1 MIAIS
6 DPNGSLQ
13 SRFQN
18 ENLSKAEFV
27 KIDVN
32 TLQSNQQNNEDEE
45 NNDSSTDFNNSSLQ
59 PENMNQKN
67 SIKEVNYQIIRI
79 KCQEKIDFDSRL
91 KQIASLNVDYS
102 IKKQMLQALKQQLQE
117 KLNDQTSFRHI
128 MRKKVSKKQKQPSS
142 VQTKTTA
149 AHSVASTVNN
159 INIIN
164 IQNNN
169 ILSSKNPSSV
179 SPMSY
184 NPHQLSISNNPQLA
198 NLLANAIQQN
208 QEDNLVS
215 KRCSIFSVQT
225 QVIYSA
231 RKDGQSNFDYKYN
244 NSSRLTEHSTVQKSQ
259 SKQNIIQVCQNEE
272 KEIKKIEKSLIPAK
286 NERNRISEVLED
298 YKDDLIVSKQYLRD
312 ITITYD
318 QKNQYLEQLIQRINS
333 MSRSGY
339 TMNNRENNMANMSM
353 LNTTRMNATFVDEAV
368 SKFKAV
374 KDFFKSKI
382 FSTKDN
388 SNQGQLFGAS
398 TTRSTGGNNNN
409 NNNNNQY
416 PMTNRILDFNY

>member
-1 MIAIS
+1 MIAINNPS
-6 DPNGSLQ
+6 DLQ

-18 ENLSKAEFV
+18 EKLTKAELV
-27 KIDVN
+27 KVDVN
-32 TLQSNQQNNEDEE
+32 PLQDNQSNNEDVE
-45 NNDSSTDFNNSSLQ
+45 NNDSSTDFNSSVQ

-79 KCQEKIDFDSRL
+79 KCQEKVDFNSRF
-91 KQIASLNVDYS
+91 KQIVSLNVDS
-102 IKKQMLQALKQQLQE
+102 SLKKQMLQALKQQLQE

-149 AHSVASTVNN
+149 AHSTASTVNN

-169 ILSSKNPSSV
+169 ILTSKNPSSV

-198 NLLANAIQQN
+198 NILANAIQQN

-244 NSSRLTEHSTVQKSQ
+244 NSSRLTEHSTLHKNQ
-259 SKQNIIQVCQNEE
+259 SKQNIIKLCQNEE
-272 KEIKKIEKSLIPAK
+272 KEIKNIEKSLIPAK

-318 QKNQYLEQLIQRINS
+318 QKHLYLEQLIQKINS

-382 FSTKDN
+382 FSNKDN

-398 TTRSTGGNNNN
+398 TTRNTGVSSSSN

>member
-6 DPNGSLQ
+6 NSSSLQ
-13 SRFQN
+13 SRFLN
-18 ENLSKAEFV
+18 ENLKKAEFV

-32 TLQSNQQNNEDEE
+32 QLQNNQCNNEDAE
-45 NNDSSTDFNNSSLQ
+45 NNDSSTDFNSSVQ

-67 SIKEVNYQIIRI
+67 SIKELNYQIIRI
-79 KCQEKIDFDSRL
+79 KCQEKIDFDSRF
-91 KQIASLNVDYS
+91 KQIFSLNIDNS
-102 IKKQMLQALKQQLQE
+102 LKKQMLQALKQQLQE

-149 AHSVASTVNN
+149 ANSAASTVNN

-164 IQNNN
+164 TQNNN

-198 NLLANAIQQN
+198 NILANAIQQN

-244 NSSRLTEHSTVQKSQ
+244 NSSRLNENSTVHKNQ
-259 SKQNIIQVCQNEE
+259 SKQNIIQKCQNEE
-272 KEIKKIEKSLIPAK
+272 KDIKKIEKSLILAK

-298 YKDDLIVSKQYLRD
+298 YKDDLIVNKQYLRD

-318 QKNQYLEQLIQRINS
+318 QKNLYLEQLMQRINQ

-339 TMNNRENNMANMSM
+339 TMNNRENNMANMSV
-353 LNTTRMNATFVDEAV
+353 LNATRMNTTFVDEAV

-398 TTRSTGGNNNN
+398 TTRSTGGNNN
-409 NNNNNQY
+409 QY